1 MNFSRYPNA
10 RADIFRTCS
19 KSVLDPPGPF
29 LPSKLVLQS
38 LPGSKAGETI
48 KAFSL
53 NGSID
58 EDLKAAADRLKRQ
71 RKPVAQTLGANSVG
85 GGRLKAAKGKGKRAK
100 AKTATTQKLSTD
112 ADSIVE
118 VAADAAHAQAYPQSP
133 SEALEGG
140 RKKRGERGEGEE
152 EGEEEQSA
160 RSRGGARQRRS
171 ITSSSSSAKGN
182 KKQQQ
187 QQQQQQQRQKD
198 TNARIVRSG
207 HHRHSERSSA
217 ASSAASLRPHRQ
229 DRAAASSSSSSS
241 SSSSGFSR
249 KLSRPGEGHGGFGP
263 DAYSVRLDQIYDALS
278 DA

>member
-1 MNFSRYPNA
+1 MQVHPKKRRKEEEEEEEEEKGRRLGVRQRSALPSIPPSLATDGQTRRVSSCSMNFSRYPNA

-140 RKKRGERGEGEE
+140 RKKRHRG
-152 EGEEEQSA
+152 
-160 RSRGGARQRRS
+160 
-171 ITSSSSSAKGN
+171 AK
-182 KKQQQ
+182 
-187 QQQQQQQRQKD
+187 
-198 TNARIVRSG
+198 
-207 HHRHSERSSA
+207 
-217 ASSAASLRPHRQ
+217 
-229 DRAAASSSSSSS
+229 
-241 SSSSGFSR
+241 
-249 KLSRPGEGHGGFGP
+249 
-263 DAYSVRLDQIYDALS
+263 
-278 DA
+278 